1 MSKSSSLCVRK
12 PILFIRP
19 EKNNQETT
27 LRCWGVAG
35 DFSDPLRLST
45 AQTGASAVC
54 AWGQRVNVQFEITLT
69 VICFQPSQELCLV
82 SPVAQQILFLPPP
95 SLGHICYYF
104 FAIACGAPVFPYIK
118 SHINLG
124 GNFSGSFQPP
134 PHTPPPLINT
144 VSGHPSLE
152 QLGIEEVHLVG
163 QYV

>member
-1 MSKSSSLCVRK
+1 MGRCRGFLRPASTFNSSNWCISCVRVGSACK
-12 PILFIRP
+12 CPIRNHTHCNLFS
-19 EKNNQETT
+19 T
-27 LRCWGVAG
+27 LSRTLLSISSC
-35 DFSDPLRLST
+35 STDPL
-45 AQTGASAVC
+45 
-54 AWGQRVNVQFEITLT
+54 
-69 VICFQPSQELCLV
+69 LV
-82 SPVAQQILFLPPP
+82 PP

-144 VSGHPSLE
+144 VSGHPSVE